1 MNQTDS
7 VANNGQ
13 LRSAAEHMPNNRS
26 PLPDGNGTGLPLL
39 MRYLRVA
46 LRWKWVILGTLIGS
60 LLIGL
65 VATLLTTPFYT
76 ATSTVEISREGD
88 KVTKLEGVER
98 DATSA
103 DLEFYQTQYG
113 LLKARSLAERVAR
126 ELKLS
131 DDPKFFDIFKAQL
144 PVGAGNQANQRF
156 AAAGA
161 DQRLRAAATILLE
174 HVTVTPVRASRLA
187 QISFTSPDPTLS
199 TRVANAWGQQFIE
212 SNLARRFDSTAYAR
226 KFLED
231 RLDQLRQRLEES
243 EKLLVGYAASEKI
256 VNVPSAVAAGNG
268 SGGTTTTER
277 PIVADDLAA
286 LNTELSAATADR
298 IRAQS
303 RLQGAA
309 GSSVEALSNVSINS
323 LRQRRAEAA
332 ADYAKLMIQ
341 FEPGYP
347 AARAIQSQIAQL
359 DQAIAR
365 EESRVTG
372 SIQGAYRDALA
383 RERALTS
390 RVETLKG
397 GLIDLKR
404 RSIQYNIYQ
413 RDVDTNRQ
421 LYDGLLQRYKEI
433 GVAGGVG
440 TNNVSIV
447 DAAQTPDTPSSPKL
461 GNNLLLSMLIGL
473 IVSAGLAFALEQ
485 IDEAIADPAEVEAA
499 LGVPLLGAVPT
510 TRGMQPLEALQD
522 RKSSLVEAY
531 LSVQTNLEFAT
542 AHGVPQS
549 LSVTSTRPS
558 EGKSTTA
565 YALAQ
570 SLARGKRRVALI
582 DADMRSPSI
591 HGLFGLK
598 NERGVSNFLSGG
610 DDLAAMI
617 HATPQD
623 GLIVMTAG
631 PQPPNAAELLTGER
645 LDLLIRALLERVD
658 HVVVD
663 SPPVMGLADAPLI
676 ASKVEGTVFAVE
688 SHSIRAS
695 LVKVALGRLASA
707 NGRILGIVLTKFEAK
722 RAHYGYGYD
731 YGYTYGDQSR
741 DKAWI

>member
-1 MNQTDS
+1 MNDTSSS
-7 VANNGQ
+7 VAGPF
-13 LRSAAEHMPNNRS
+13 RI
-26 PLPDGNGTGLPLL
+26 LPDAAPEARTLLRNGDGNGLPLL
-39 MRYLRVA
+39 TRYLRIA
-46 LRWKWVILGTLIGS
+46 LRWKWVILGCIAAA

-65 VATLLTTPFYT
+65 VATLMMTPLYT
-76 ATSTVEISREGD
+76 ATSTIEISRDSD

-98 DATSA
+98 EASTA

-131 DDPKFFDIFKAQL
+131 DDPKFFEAFKTKPTGTASNL
-144 PVGAGNQANQRF
+144 ANQRY

-161 DQRLRAAATILLE
+161 EQRVRDAATVLLKN
-174 HVTVTPVRASRLA
+174 VTVTPVRASRLVE
-187 QISFTSPDPTLS
+187 IGFTSPDAGLS

-212 SNLARRFDSTAYAR
+212 SNLGRRFEATAYAR

-231 RLDQLRQRLEES
+231 RLEQLRVRLEES
-243 EKLLVGYAASEKI
+243 ERMLVNYAANQKI
-256 VNVPSAVAAGNG
+256 VNVPSTV
-268 SGGTTTTER
+268 SGGGENAGATTER
-277 PIVADDLAA
+277 SLVADDLSS
-286 LNTELSAATADR
+286 LNTELSSATADR
-298 IRAQS
+298 IRAES
-303 RLQGAA
+303 RLRGGTSAE
-309 GSSVEALSNVSINS
+309 SLSNVAISS
-323 LRQRRAEAA
+323 LRQRRAEAS

-347 AARAIQSQIAQL
+347 AARAIASQIAQL

-365 EESRVTG
+365 EEGRVSSSLQTG
-372 SIQGAYRDALA
+372 YRDSVA
-383 RERALTS
+383 RERALS
-390 RVETLKG
+390 GRVEGLKS

-447 DAAQTPDTPSSPKL
+447 DTAQLPDRPSQPRL
-461 GNNLLLSMLIGL
+461 FNNLLLSLLIGL
-473 IVSAGLAFALEQ
+473 LIGGGLAFALEQ
-485 IDEAIADPAEVEAA
+485 IDEAIADPADVENT
-499 LGVPLLGAVPT
+499 LGLPLLGAVPMT
-510 TRGMQPLEALQD
+510 GDVEPMVALQD

-542 AHGVPQS
+542 AHGAPRS

-565 YALAQ
+565 FALAQ
-570 SLARGKRRVALI
+570 SLARGKRKVALI
-582 DADMRSPSI
+582 DGDMRSPSV

-598 NERGVSNFLSGG
+598 NDRGVSNVLAGS
-610 DDLAAMI
+610 DDVAAML
-617 HATPQD
+617 HPTAQE
-623 GLIVMTAG
+623 GLVVMTAG
-631 PQPPNAAELLTGER
+631 PQPPNAAELLSGER
-645 LDLLIRALLERVD
+645 LGFLIAKLLETVD
-658 HVVVD
+658 HVIVD

-676 ASKVEGTVFAVE
+676 ASKVEGTIYAVE
-688 SHSIRAS
+688 SHGIRTS
-695 LVKVALGRLASA
+695 LVRVALGRLASA
-707 NGRILGIVLTKFEAK
+707 NARLLGIVLTKFESK

-731 YGYTYGDQSR
+731 YGYGYGEKGR
-741 DKAWI
+741 DKSWV

>member
-1 MNQTDS
+1 MSQIDPAANS
-7 VANNGQ
+7 SIFRPVA
-13 LRSAAEHMPNNRS
+13 ETS
-26 PLPDGNGTGLPLL
+26 PEARTFFREGVGNGLPLIT
-39 MRYLRVA
+39 RYLRVA
-46 LRWKWVILGTLIGS
+46 LRWKWVILGAIVAS

-65 VATLLTTPFYT
+65 VATLMMTPQYT
-76 ATSTVEISREGD
+76 ATATIEISREGD
-88 KVTKLEGVER
+88 KVTKIEGVER
-98 DATSA
+98 DTSAA

-131 DDPKFFDIFKAQL
+131 DDPKFFATFKAK
-144 PVGAGNQANQRF
+144 PSGAVPNQAVGRL

-161 DQRLRAAATILLE
+161 DQRVRQAADALLA
-174 HVTVTPVRASRLA
+174 HVTITPVRASRLA
-187 QISFTSPDPTLS
+187 QISFTSPDPALS
-199 TRVANAWGQQFIE
+199 TRIANAWGQQFIE

-231 RLDQLRQRLEES
+231 RLEQLRVRLEES
-243 EKLLVGYAASEKI
+243 EKLLVGYAANEKI
-256 VNVPSAVAAGNG
+256 VNIPSTVAAGSGTNG
-268 SGGTTTTER
+268 VTTTER

-286 LNTELSAATADR
+286 LNSELSQATADR
-298 IRAQS
+298 IRAES
-303 RLQGAA
+303 RLRSAA
-309 GSSVEALSNVSINS
+309 GSTTEALSNVSINS

-359 DQAIAR
+359 DQAIGR

-390 RVETLKG
+390 RVEALKG

-447 DAAQTPDTPSSPKL
+447 DVAQTPDGPSSPNL
-461 GNNLLLSMLIGL
+461 RNNLLLSLLIGL
-473 IVSAGLAFALEQ
+473 IVGAGLAFAFEQ
-485 IDEAIADPAEVEAA
+485 IDEAIADPADVESA
-499 LGVPLLGAVPT
+499 LGLPLLGAVPQT
-510 TRGMQPLEALQD
+510 GDVEPMDALQD

-542 AHGVPQS
+542 AHGAPRS

-570 SLARGKRRVALI
+570 SLARGKRKVALI
-582 DADMRSPSI
+582 DGDMRSPSV
-591 HGLFGLK
+591 HGLFGLT
-598 NERGVSNFLSGG
+598 NERGVSNFLAGS
-610 DDLAAMI
+610 DDITAML
-617 HATPQD
+617 HPSPQE

-631 PQPPNAAELLTGER
+631 PNPPNAAELLTGER
-645 LDLLIRALLERVD
+645 LDLLIRRLLEQVD
-658 HVVVD
+658 HVIVD

-676 ASKVEGTVFAVE
+676 ASKVEGTVYAVE
-688 SHSIRAS
+688 SHGIRTS

-707 NGRILGIVLTKFEAK
+707 NARILGIVLTKFEAK

-731 YGYTYGDQSR
+731 YGYGYGEKGR
-741 DKAWI
+741 DKSWA

>member
-1 MNQTDS
+1 MSDTISS
-7 VANNGQ
+7 VAGPLRILPEAAPESRTLLRNG
-13 LRSAAEHMPNNRS
+13 
-26 PLPDGNGTGLPLL
+26 DGNGLPLL
-39 MRYLRVA
+39 TRYLRIA
-46 LRWKWVILGTLIGS
+46 MRWKWVILGCIAAA

-65 VATLLTTPFYT
+65 VATLMMTPLYT
-76 ATSTVEISREGD
+76 AVSTIEISRDSD

-98 DATSA
+98 EASTA

-131 DDPKFFDIFKAQL
+131 DDPKFFEAFKTQPTGTAANL
-144 PVGAGNQANQRF
+144 ANQRY

-161 DQRLRAAATILLE
+161 EQRVRDAATVLLKN
-174 HVTVTPVRASRLA
+174 VTVTPVRASRLVE
-187 QISFTSPDPTLS
+187 IGFTSPDAGLS

-212 SNLARRFDSTAYAR
+212 SNLGRRFEATAYAR

-231 RLDQLRQRLEES
+231 RLEQLRVRLEES
-243 EKLLVGYAASEKI
+243 ERMLVNYAANQKI
-256 VNVPSAVAAGNG
+256 VNVPSTVSAGGENAG
-268 SGGTTTTER
+268 ATTER
-277 PIVADDLAA
+277 SLVADDLSA
-286 LNTELSAATADR
+286 LNTELSSATADR
-298 IRAQS
+298 IRAES
-303 RLQGAA
+303 RLRGGTSAE
-309 GSSVEALSNVSINS
+309 SLSNVAISS

-347 AARAIQSQIAQL
+347 AARAIASQIAQL

-365 EESRVTG
+365 EEGRVSNSLQTG
-372 SIQGAYRDALA
+372 YRDAIT
-383 RERALTS
+383 RERALS
-390 RVETLKG
+390 GRVEGLKT

-447 DAAQTPDTPSSPKL
+447 DIAQLPDRPSQPRL
-461 GNNLLLSMLIGL
+461 FNNLLLSLLIGL
-473 IVSAGLAFALEQ
+473 LIGGGLAFALEQ
-485 IDEAIADPAEVEAA
+485 IDEAIADPADVEGA
-499 LGVPLLGAVPT
+499 LGLPLLGAVPMT
-510 TRGMQPLEALQD
+510 GDVEPMAALQD

-542 AHGVPQS
+542 AHGAPRS

-565 YALAQ
+565 FALAQ
-570 SLARGKRRVALI
+570 SLARGKRKVALI
-582 DADMRSPSI
+582 DGDMRSPSV

-598 NERGVSNFLSGG
+598 NDRGVSNVLAGS
-610 DDLAAMI
+610 DDLAAML
-617 HATPQD
+617 HTTAQE
-623 GLIVMTAG
+623 GLVVMTAG
-631 PQPPNAAELLTGER
+631 PQPPNAAELLSGER
-645 LDLLIRALLERVD
+645 LGFLIAKLLETVD
-658 HVVVD
+658 HVIVD

-688 SHSIRAS
+688 SHGIRTS
-695 LVKVALGRLASA
+695 LVRVALGRLSSA
-707 NGRILGIVLTKFEAK
+707 NARLLGIVLTKFESK

-731 YGYTYGDQSR
+731 YGYGYGEKGR
-741 DKAWI
+741 DKSWV